1 MTEKYKNGTPFPYGR
16 QAMMGANYNPLR
28 NKKVRVYA
36 SKKMENRIQAIDNE
50 INEVK
55 REIKNT
61 YNVNKQIKLSECLVM
76 LYKLKKQALGLK

>member
-1 MTEKYKNGTPFPYGR
+1 MTEKY
-16 QAMMGANYNPLR
+16 
-28 NKKVRVYA
+28 VRVYA
-36 SKKMENRIQAIDNE
+36 SKKMEKRIQAIDNE

-61 YNVNKQIKLSECLVM
+61 YNIDKQIKLSECLVM